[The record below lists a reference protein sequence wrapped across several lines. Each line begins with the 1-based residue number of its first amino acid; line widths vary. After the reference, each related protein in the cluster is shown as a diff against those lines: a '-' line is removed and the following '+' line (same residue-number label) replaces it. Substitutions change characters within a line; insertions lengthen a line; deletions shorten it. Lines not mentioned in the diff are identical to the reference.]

1 MTFKEFSHKVKEDA
15 RLTEL
20 IDRYNDCT
28 DSLTDEELQEMVNR
42 SAAISDAAD
51 GIDPDDSWED
61 DYFTLEDAAVRN
73 RYNTGWD

>member
-1 MTFKEFSHKVKEDA
+1 VKEDA

-20 IDRYNDCT
+20 IDRYNDRT
-28 DSLTDEELQEMVNR
+28 DSLTDEELQEMVDR

-51 GIDPDDSWED
+51 GIDPDASWED
-61 DYFTLEDAAVRN
+61 DYFTLEDAAARN